1 MPEYTFWLNNK
12 ETGWTFCSLGDY
24 SQCLH
29 MCNLHFIRKR
39 NRASCTYAVAGPEQL
54 QNSHFKVESTM
65 NVFDGSFVKKMY
77 TPYGGT
83 HTNLAAKC
91 KVLPKQS
98 EYIEN
103 FYQFSTAH
111 LPCWGTRNYHSK
123 ACFTCLWLK

>member
-1 MPEYTFWLNNK
+1 MKWI
-12 ETGWTFCSLGDY
+12 GWTFYSLGGY

-29 MCNLHFIRKR
+29 MCKLYYIRKR
-39 NRASCTYAVAGPEQL
+39 KRTTCTYAAAGPEQL

-83 HTNLAAKC
+83 HTNLAAEC

-98 EYIEN
+98 EYIEKVKI
-103 FYQFSTAH
+103 F
-111 LPCWGTRNYHSK
+111 LD
-123 ACFTCLWLK
+123 

>member
-1 MPEYTFWLNNK
+1 
-12 ETGWTFCSLGDY
+12 
-24 SQCLH
+24 
-29 MCNLHFIRKR
+29 
-39 NRASCTYAVAGPEQL
+39 
-54 QNSHFKVESTM
+54 M

-103 FYQFSTAH
+103 VNAVTLWGLYFFKENDILLRNGVKTRIQNAKWQNERKSNERSSEPDG
-111 LPCWGTRNYHSK
+111 LP
-123 ACFTCLWLK
+123 